1 MSVFAMVSAMAGF
14 VKVRYLMDKA
24 IIDNLVF
31 RCHYR
36 ITSAM
41 LFVSCVLVTA
51 NNLIGKFSSLKIYF
65 RRESVSLIIKMG
77 MGCPGWIQN
86 EETPWCHNVNDRVLT
101 YFEIRRFKYSVY
113 LIGKLTL

>member
-65 RRESVSLIIKMG
+65 RRESVSLIMKMG
-77 MGCPGWIQN
+77 WG
-86 EETPWCHNVNDRVLT
+86 VLVGYKMKRHRGVIMST
-101 YFEIRRFKYSVY
+101 IEY
-113 LIGKLTL
+113 LFWN